1 MCDVDDDVLSLIA
14 VRCQSRL
21 KRVYVD
27 FTRVTERGVRTLV
40 TATSR
45 TLEHLSVVGTSV
57 PAHVVAELS
66 TAALTIIGPDGD
78 ELDLPYI

>member
-1 MCDVDDDVLSLIA
+1 MCDVDDDVLGLIA
-14 VRCQSRL
+14 VRCQGRL
-21 KRVYVD
+21 KRLYID
-27 FTRVTERGVRTLV
+27 FTRVTEHGVRTLV
-40 TATSR
+40 AATSK

-66 TAALTIIGPDGD
+66 TAALTIVGPDGD